1 MQTFEFKELDLKGAY
16 LIKPFYASDSRGG
29 LLKDYNI
36 DTYKSA
42 GIEYELKETFYTLNK
57 KAVIR
62 AIHFQL
68 EKPQAKLMRCISGR
82 VFYVIVDLRLGS
94 DTFGEHR
101 SMILSGDNP
110 ACILCP
116 SGFGQGYLVLEE
128 AIMSYKASEVFYG
141 PGDAG
146 IMYNDPE
153 LGIEW
158 PFEMIGGKENMI
170 ISDKDLTLMSLKEY
184 IVHEQK
190 KI

>member
-36 DTYKSA
+36 DTYKSV
-42 GIEYELKETFYTLNK
+42 GIDYELKETFYTLNK

-158 PFEMIGGKENMI
+158 PVEMIGGKENMI

>member
-36 DTYKSA
+36 DTYKSV
-42 GIEYELKETFYTLNK
+42 GIDYELKETFYTLNK

-170 ISDKDLTLMSLKEY
+170 ISDKDLTLMSLKED
-184 IVHEQK
+184 IVHEKK

>member
-1 MQTFEFKELDLKGAY
+1 ML
-16 LIKPFYASDSRGG
+16 
-29 LLKDYNI
+29 
-36 DTYKSA
+36 
-42 GIEYELKETFYTLNK
+42 
-57 KAVIR
+57 
-62 AIHFQL
+62 
-68 EKPQAKLMRCISGR
+68 
-82 VFYVIVDLRLGS
+82 
-94 DTFGEHR
+94 
-101 SMILSGDNP
+101 LSGDYP

>member
-36 DTYKSA
+36 DTYKSV
-42 GIEYELKETFYTLNK
+42 GIDYELKETFYTLNK

>member
-16 LIKPFYASDSRGG
+16 LIKPFYAIDSRGG

-42 GIEYELKETFYTLNK
+42 GIDYELKETFYTLNK

>member
-1 MQTFEFKELDLKGAY
+1 MQTFEFKEFDLKGAY

-36 DTYKSA
+36 DTYKSV
-42 GIEYELKETFYTLNK
+42 GIDYELKETFYTLNK